1 MGKVSLSVM
10 HSRVTQRKNLYDLSL
25 IDGPVG
31 CSQFGA
37 MTRKAAVSI
46 FVHDVGV
53 PFGVESLGHRADA
66 SGTGLDW
73 GFHLL
78 K

>member
-1 MGKVSLSVM
+1 M
-10 HSRVTQRKNLYDLSL
+10 HSRVTQRKNLYDPSL
-25 IDGPVG
+25 TDGPVG
-31 CSQFGA
+31 CSQCGA

-46 FVHDVGV
+46 FVRDVGV
-53 PFGVESLGHRADA
+53 PFGVGSLGHRADA
-66 SGTGLDW
+66 SGTCLDW

>member
-1 MGKVSLSVM
+1 M
-10 HSRVTQRKNLYDLSL
+10 HSRVTQRKHFYDPSL

-31 CSQFGA
+31 CLPFGA
-37 MTRKAAVSI
+37 MTCKAAVSI
-46 FVHDVGV
+46 FVCDVGV
-53 PFGVESLGHRADA
+53 PFGVESLSHRADA